1 MKINDYSQMINH
13 ITKNNNTPEQNR
25 IADLKQN
32 LPNQK
37 RMLKKRNDLGI
48 NTTSLQTSINKAE
61 QEIEDF
67 KAPIKQDDP
76 MTTWVKNNNANN
88 ANPGTFKKL
97 VKEDEAQAKKLYD
110 PEKIL
115 EKYEDDYV
123 TKRGEQT
130 IALTN
135 TANKLKGNANK
146 DDYILKED
154 GNGLMVNKNRTI
166 AVRDSFVAK
175 QFNRALGVEPEAS
188 PEAFGKLAERLERNR
203 QMEGKA
209 PSKPQD
215 LRNSFIKHRQKLGN
229 VIRNQK
235 DKKVVLLN
243 KPEPFKFNI
252 NPVLPRR
259 YFEPAKLDP
268 RTEALGRKVFA
279 EAEKNQQE
287 KIRNANSGV
296 AGLMGGVNF
305 DKEKI

>member
-1 MKINDYSQMINH
+1 MKINEYSQMVNH
-13 ITKNNNTPEQNR
+13 ITKNNKTPAENR

-175 QFNRALGVEPEAS
+175 QFNKALGVEPEAS

-215 LRNSFIKHRQKLGN
+215 LRNSFIKHRQKLGD

-235 DKKVVLLN
+235 DKKVV
-243 KPEPFKFNI
+243 
-252 NPVLPRR
+252 
-259 YFEPAKLDP
+259 
-268 RTEALGRKVFA
+268 
-279 EAEKNQQE
+279 
-287 KIRNANSGV
+287 
-296 AGLMGGVNF
+296 
-305 DKEKI
+305 